1 MPGLFLG
8 LTAGEPPMS
17 EETPPPTPPVDPTP
31 NPVPYETPPAAKSGP
46 PASAGPPPDKDAI
59 TMGMLCHLLGIFT
72 GFLGPLI
79 IWLIK
84 KDTSPF
90 VDDQGKES
98 LNFQIVALI
107 ACLICIPLNF
117 VFCLGAILML
127 AIQVARIVFGILAT
141 IQANKGVAYRYPVT
155 FRLIK

>member
-1 MPGLFLG
+1 
-8 LTAGEPPMS
+8 MS
-17 EETPPPTPPVDPTP
+17 ESQPPPPP
-31 NPVPYETPPAAKSGP
+31 PPPSEPKPGAYQ
-46 PASAGPPPDKDAI
+46 GPPPDKDAI

-84 KDTSPF
+84 KDSNPF
-90 VDDQGKES
+90 IDDQGKEA

-107 ACLICIPLNF
+107 ATFACLLGFCIAPILI
-117 VFCLGAILML
+117 AIVQ
-127 AIQVARIVFGILAT
+127 ITRIVFSIIGT
-141 IQANKGVAYRYPVT
+141 VQANKGIAYRYPLT

>member
-1 MPGLFLG
+1 
-8 LTAGEPPMS
+8 MS
-17 EETPPPTPPVDPTP
+17 EQTPPTPPADPTP
-31 NPVPYETPPAAKSGP
+31 TPPAGP
-46 PASAGPPPDKDAI
+46 VAGAYAGPAPDKDAI

-84 KDTSPF
+84 KDSSPF
-90 VDDQGKES
+90 VDDQGKEA

-107 ACLICIPLNF
+107 ATFACFLG
-117 VFCLGAILML
+117 FCLAPILI
-127 AIQVARIVFGILAT
+127 AAVQITRIVFSIIATVKTNQGI
-141 IQANKGVAYRYPVT
+141 AYRYPVT